1 MHFVAAV
8 ASGLALWF
16 AFPGFSIEF
25 LAWVALAPLIHAV
38 TDGISLRRAFLL
50 GWITGIVFTFLA
62 ENWIAYSMTHFG
74 GFLTVVAYAVA
85 LLFAAILAIFPGLF
99 AMLLALTYARL
110 GAWALAG
117 APAIWVATEWLRP
130 LVTGVTWNALG
141 VSQYEHYSIAR
152 LSQFGG
158 AYIISWQI
166 ISLSAIVVLLA
177 RLKSKN
183 TRSAVAALM
192 MMLVAPFLLSQDRA
206 ENVAE
211 VRVAVVQPNISIDG
225 FGSPDR
231 FRQNFEKVLELTRKA
246 IREAPPNAKPELIV
260 WAESPLSLPLDS
272 DAGVREAVEGLAK
285 ETGCHIIA
293 NTISRSGEDYFN
305 SVNTVAPDPERYKAL
320 PLRRYDKIRLVPFG
334 EYVPFRAVLGRFVPT
349 IVGDFSAGHEATV
362 NALRMEST
370 REGVALGDV
379 SEYQIQRETKYVKT
393 GAFICYEAA
402 YPNLIRQFV
411 KNGATLL
418 VNVSDDAWFGNTSGP
433 KQHLAH
439 ACMRAIE
446 NDRDIVRVTNSG
458 ISALVTSEG
467 QILDPL
473 PQFIEG
479 SKVWSARTR
488 NTRTFYSRHGDVFA
502 IVCAAL
508 AAVSVGLA
516 IWGRFQLSQHRR
528 DMVD

>member
-8 ASGLALWF
+8 ASGLALWV

-211 VRVAVVQPNISIDG
+211 VRVAVVQPNISIEG

-246 IREAPPNAKPELIV
+246 IRDAPPNAKPELIV

-305 SVNTVAPDPERYKAL
+305 SVNTVAPDPER
-320 PLRRYDKIRLVPFG
+320 RG
-334 EYVPFRAVLGRFVPT
+334 
-349 IVGDFSAGHEATV
+349 
-362 NALRMEST
+362 
-370 REGVALGDV
+370 
-379 SEYQIQRETKYVKT
+379 
-393 GAFICYEAA
+393 C
-402 YPNLIRQFV
+402 
-411 KNGATLL
+411 
-418 VNVSDDAWFGNTSGP
+418 
-433 KQHLAH
+433 
-439 ACMRAIE
+439 
-446 NDRDIVRVTNSG
+446 
-458 ISALVTSEG
+458 
-467 QILDPL
+467 
-473 PQFIEG
+473 
-479 SKVWSARTR
+479 
-488 NTRTFYSRHGDVFA
+488 
-502 IVCAAL
+502 
-508 AAVSVGLA
+508 
-516 IWGRFQLSQHRR
+516 
-528 DMVD
+528 

>member
-1 MHFVAAV
+1 MQFIAAIV
-8 ASGLALWF
+8 SGLALWL
-16 AFPGFSIEF
+16 AFPGFSVEL
-25 LAWVALAPLIHAV
+25 LAWVALAPLIYAL
-38 TDGISLRRAFLL
+38 TSGIGLRKAFLL

-62 ENWIAYSMTHFG
+62 ESWIAHSMTHFG
-74 GFLTVVAYAVA
+74 GFLTIVAYAIA
-85 LLFAAILAIFPGLF
+85 LLFAAILAIFPALF
-99 AMLLALTYARL
+99 AVLLAFIYSRFGL
-110 GAWALAG
+110 WALAA

-130 LVTGVTWNALG
+130 IVTGVTWNALG

-166 ISLSAIVVLLA
+166 ISLSALVVLLA
-177 RLKSKN
+177 RVGSKSA
-183 TRSAVAALM
+183 RSVVAALTI
-192 MMLVAPFLLSQDRA
+192 MLVAPFLFSQDRA

-211 VRVAVVQPNISIDG
+211 VRVAVVQPNISIEG

-231 FRQNFEKVLELTRKA
+231 FRQNFDEVLELTRKA
-246 IREAPPNAKPELIV
+246 VREAPPNAKPELIV
-260 WAESPLSLPLDS
+260 WAESPLSLPLDT
-272 DAGVREAVEGLAK
+272 DAGVREAVEALAK

-293 NTISRSGEDYFN
+293 NTISRSGEEYFN
-305 SVNTVAPDPERYKAL
+305 SVNTIAPDPERYKTS

-349 IVGDFSAGHEATV
+349 IVGDFSAGQEATV
-362 NALRMEST
+362 NSLRMEST
-370 REGVALGDV
+370 REGVALGEV
-379 SEYQIQRETKYVKT
+379 SEYQIQRETKYVRT

-402 YPNLIRQFV
+402 YPNLVRQFV

-458 ISALVTSEG
+458 ISAMVTSEG
-467 QILDPL
+467 RILDPL
-473 PQFIEG
+473 PQFIEA

-502 IVCAAL
+502 MVCAAL
-508 AAVSVGLA
+508 AAISLGVA
-516 IWGRFQLSQHRR
+516 IWGRFQLSQQRK
-528 DMVD
+528 DMVN